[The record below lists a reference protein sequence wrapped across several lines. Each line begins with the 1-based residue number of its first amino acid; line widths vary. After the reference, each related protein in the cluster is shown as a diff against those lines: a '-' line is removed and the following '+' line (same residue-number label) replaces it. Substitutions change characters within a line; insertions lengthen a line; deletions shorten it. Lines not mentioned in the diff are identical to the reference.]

1 MRCCPSPDD
10 LPPADCYW
18 IDNEA
23 TDGRV
28 AVRSLSGIWEY
39 ILRASRC
46 RNETL
51 DLTVWRVLDDI
62 PRELITADIC
72 PERPFRVI
80 GTCLDNGLDGFFVR
94 SFATCDEA

>member
-1 MRCCPSPDD
+1 MRCRLSSDD

-28 AVRSLSGIWEY
+28 VVRSLSGIWEY

-62 PRELITADIC
+62 PRELITAEMS
-72 PERPFRVI
+72 PEKPFRVI